1 MSKKIKYIK
10 AMLAKLRLSRGVENN
25 KDACK
30 AIEVIDLLLEIVE
43 GQQARIKDLKMKE
56 AGYIKV

>member
-1 MSKKIKYIK
+1 MSKEIKNIK

-30 AIEVIDLLLEIVE
+30 AIEVIDILLEVVDT
-43 GQQARIKDLKMKE
+43 QRLRIEKLQ
-56 AGYIKV
+56 KVNKTNEK